1 MEKVNKLFD
10 TITTKEAS
18 AELLGLI
25 NEAKEELKGNEEI
38 LASKDKEISDLKELL
53 INNFKSA
60 GSPDKP
66 KEEVEK
72 ESTPKSFEECLKEQ
86 IEKEKNNV

>member
-1 MEKVNKLFD
+1 MEKVNKLFE

-25 NEAKEELKGNEEI
+25 NEAKEELKGNEEV

-66 KEEVEK
+66 KEETTK

-86 IEKEKNNV
+86 YDKEKK